1 MHPPHKGAGTTRGGP
16 RARRAGRARSAGG
29 ARGRASGSSIGGGG
43 VCPRATPPL
52 GTSTSTHG
60 TPLVCVCV
68 RVPRALLAARRSAVE
83 SLLMLQGTMEQGCR
97 VQGWATEKQVRMTEC
112 ALSVR
117 RQARNRTSHAGWRWC
132 VCVHARAR
140 VRLRVCAR
148 GRRRGPRALERAVG
162 EWVERSCAT
171 IADAAGSAVA
181 LHARRVPLV
190 LSSWPSV
197 RTNSVPIAGPGVPPP
212 PRCD

>member
-1 MHPPHKGAGTTRGGP
+1 MHPPHKRAGTTRGGP
-16 RARRAGRARSAGG
+16 RARRAGRARSAGR

-60 TPLVCVCV
+60 TPLVCVRV

-97 VQGWATEKQVRMTEC
+97 VQGWATEKQVRMMAC

-117 RQARNRTSHAGWRWC
+117 RQARNRASDAGWWC
-132 VCVHARAR
+132 VCVHVCLVCVCVCVCVCVRARARAR

-181 LHARRVPLV
+181 LHARRVHLV
-190 LSSWPSV
+190 LSS
-197 RTNSVPIAGPGVPPP
+197 
-212 PRCD
+212 

>member
-16 RARRAGRARSAGG
+16 RARRAGRARSAGR

-60 TPLVCVCV
+60 TPLVCVRV

-97 VQGWATEKQVRMTEC
+97 VQGWATEKQVRTTAC

-117 RQARNRTSHAGWRWC
+117 RQARNRASDAGWRWC
-132 VCVHARAR
+132 VCVCMCVLCACACACVCVCVCARAR
-140 VRLRVCAR
+140 SRASACVRTGASA
-148 GRRRGPRALERAVG
+148 GASGVG
-162 EWVERSCAT
+162 ACS
-171 IADAAGSAVA
+171 
-181 LHARRVPLV
+181 RRVGGEELCHHRRCGRKCRGAACAA
-190 LSSWPSV
+190 SSPCSV
-197 RTNSVPIAGPGVPPP
+197 IVA
-212 PRCD
+212 